1 MYHPILFELLT
12 QKKMG
17 LLLIPFDE
25 DSEENRKSTQRN
37 FNDPQSAV
45 AFTRLF
51 AVLALVMELRAS
63 NRFALEYN
71 LNITSLLITADRT
84 ISLRDVYY
92 TLKNIFRL
100 QRESNATILELG
112 RILNIRRCKLLYLT

>member
-1 MYHPILFELLT
+1 
-12 QKKMG
+12 
-17 LLLIPFDE
+17 
-25 DSEENRKSTQRN
+25 
-37 FNDPQSAV
+37 
-45 AFTRLF
+45 LF

-63 NRFALEYN
+63 NWFALEYN

-92 TLKNIFRL
+92 TLKNLFRL

-112 RILNIRRCKLLYLT
+112 RILNIRRCKLLYLTKI

>member
-63 NRFALEYN
+63 N
-71 LNITSLLITADRT
+71 
-84 ISLRDVYY
+84 
-92 TLKNIFRL
+92 
-100 QRESNATILELG
+100 
-112 RILNIRRCKLLYLT
+112 

>member
-1 MYHPILFELLT
+1 
-12 QKKMG
+12 MG

-63 NRFALEYN
+63 N
-71 LNITSLLITADRT
+71 
-84 ISLRDVYY
+84 
-92 TLKNIFRL
+92 
-100 QRESNATILELG
+100 
-112 RILNIRRCKLLYLT
+112 